1 MTPRVVLVHGIRTS
15 RTMWRRQ
22 LEHLER
28 RGVEAVALDL
38 PGHGTRMAEPFTLPE
53 AFATID
59 RAVQDA
65 AAHAPVLLVGHSMG
79 GLLSVAY
86 AGREDAPQLA
96 GLIGA
101 SCTTL
106 PRGVALSTYRFLAG
120 RFDALPDRGMW
131 LTRRVLYAT
140 LPADTRADF
149 EAGGYALDTQDVAL
163 ASLADLDLTAA
174 LPRIRIPV
182 WWINGQFDQLRMHER
197 LFRQLTPQSELIL
210 VPRTTHLVTTM
221 RPEVFNALLDLAL
234 ATLERDALPKS

>member
-1 MTPRVVLVHGIRTS
+1 MKPRVVLVHGIRTS
-15 RTMWRRQ
+15 RTMWRGQ
-22 LEHLER
+22 LEYLAAR
-28 RGVEAVALDL
+28 DVDAVAIDL
-38 PGHGTRMAEPFTLPE
+38 PGHGSRMAEPFTLPE

-79 GLLSVAY
+79 GLLAAAY
-86 AGREDAPQLA
+86 AGQENPPQLA

-101 SCTTL
+101 SCTAL

-140 LPADTRADF
+140 LPADTRRDY
-149 EAGGYALDTQDVAL
+149 EAGGYALDTQDTAL

-197 LFRQLTPQSELIL
+197 LFQQLTPHSELIL

-221 RPEVFNALLDLAL
+221 RPRVFNALLDLAV
-234 ATLERDALPKS
+234 ATLARDAPPPS

>member
-1 MTPRVVLVHGIRTS
+1 
-15 RTMWRRQ
+15 MWRGQ
-22 LEHLER
+22 LEHLGA
-28 RGVEAVALDL
+28 RGIEAVAVDL
-38 PGHGTRMAEPFTLPE
+38 PGHGSRMAEPFTLPE

-59 RAVQDA
+59 RAVRDA
-65 AAHAPVLLVGHSMG
+65 AVHAPVLLVGHSMG
-79 GLLSVAY
+79 GLLATAY
-86 AGREDAPQLA
+86 AGQENAPPLA

-101 SCTTL
+101 SCTAL

-140 LPADTRADF
+140 LPADTRADY
-149 EAGGYALDTQDVAL
+149 EAGGYALDTQDIAL

-197 LFRQLTPQSELIL
+197 LFQQLTPHSELIL

-221 RPEVFNALLDLAL
+221 RPEVFNALLDLSV
-234 ATLERDALPKS
+234 ATLARDAPPSS